1 MQMRFLH
8 ALQQRFHIR
17 SVTQLQADQRHAR
30 FAVVPLQIFKTRN
43 VIIRAQNV
51 REKQSKLARFLWEIH
66 QEIMLQTAVNKRA
79 FHNLV
84 IAQHVIITARNN
96 ADNHLA
102 LTRAILPQT
111 RHRQRARGL
120 RDNALILVQIQHLR
134 TDRTLAHIHQM
145 HPRAVLIHHL
155 VIIVTDTLHR
165 RAVDKRIDVLESHW
179 AVVF

>member
-17 SVTQLQADQRHAR
+17 GITQLQTNQRHAR

-43 VIIRAQNV
+43 VIIRTQNV
-51 REKQSKLARFLWEIH
+51 REKQAKLARFLREIH

-96 ADNHLA
+96 ADNHFALA
-102 LTRAILPQT
+102 RAILPQT
-111 RHRQRARGL
+111 RY
-120 RDNALILVQIQHLR
+120 
-134 TDRTLAHIHQM
+134 
-145 HPRAVLIHHL
+145 
-155 VIIVTDTLHR
+155 
-165 RAVDKRIDVLESHW
+165 
-179 AVVF
+179 